1 MPDDVGESEHA
12 EVVVN
17 RDGRVLIPA
26 QVRRDLRLT
35 PGSTLVLSVED
46 GRVVMESR
54 EQLMARIRR
63 EVAESWTGS
72 ADTSAADELIADRR
86 AEAAAEDQQQ

>member
-1 MPDDVGESEHA
+1 MSGEVAEPEHA

-26 QVRRDLRLT
+26 HVRRDLRLA

-63 EVAESWTGS
+63 EVAESWTGP
-72 ADTSAADELIADRR
+72 ADTAAANELIADRR
-86 AEAAAEDQQQ
+86 TEAAAEDEQP